1 MIIRNL
7 EDIPKVL
14 NLLKQSLYWSYDIET
29 TGLNVRK
36 DAIIGFGCA
45 NALAPEQN
53 FYIVTKEWT
62 NGELKELLSKT
73 DVEPILN
80 ALKTKRLI
88 TFNGSFDTRFTYH
101 YNNVNLID
109 SIYCDVMLQ
118 AHTCDENKSSYK
130 LKDLAAEQFG
140 NSAKDSQA
148 VMLQSIKDNGG
159 TEKQYYKAD
168 STLMA
173 KYGIQ
178 DNILTCRLF
187 NHYNRLLAQDSL
199 TDFFYTEEVMPL
211 YRLVTI
217 PMELR
222 GTPLDIPLM
231 TETLEHIKNDMNR
244 LHIEI
249 QEEIAP
255 HLGNFN
261 NWYMNKDYPV
271 KLSGDWINEL
281 ATQIAPEDWPRTK
294 SKSYSFSAA
303 AFKKKPHLLE
313 HDLMKYYNAE
323 KKVPQHL
330 VISVQKALFAKS
342 GQLYAFNILSKH
354 HLKKLFFEELKET
367 AMSKTD
373 LGNDQVEDDFLE
385 AMAEKYDWV
394 KKLRTYNKL
403 NKIKSTYIE
412 AYLDKQEGGIFYPS
426 YFQHRTVSGRFG
438 SNLQQIPRP
447 IEHDDGSLEVKYT
460 NLLRKFFISGEGFI
474 FVDDDYESLE
484 PHTFAHVSGD
494 EGLKNIFRNN
504 HDFYSTIAIATEGLT
519 EYSSDKKADNYLG
532 KKNKAVRQT
541 AKAYSLGVPYGLGAY
556 ALSMQLKD
564 TGMSIDDRGAQ
575 KLINNYL
582 NAYPELKKWMQ
593 DSKDFACKNGYIK
606 IETGRVRRFPELPRL
621 MEKYK
626 GIDMT
631 NQLEIWKE
639 FNETPNEYAAAK
651 DAGRR
656 IRNYINNAR
665 NVQIQGLAA
674 SIVNRASIALAKALK
689 EVCDESY
696 ICAQVHDELIVRCK
710 EEKVDIIKQIVQDK
724 LENTYKLSIA
734 LKAPPSVGRNFAEA
748 KG

>member
-1 MIIRNL
+1 MIIKNKT
-7 EDIPKVL
+7 DIQKVL
-14 NLLKQSLYWSYDIET
+14 QILEKSLYWTLDLET
-29 TGLNVRK
+29 NSLNPRSGK
-36 DAIIGFGCA
+36 IIGFGCA
-45 NALAPEQN
+45 NPQN
-53 FYIVTKEWT
+53 LNDVFYIIMKEF
-62 NGELKELLSKT
+62 NGTELVDVLSDA
-73 DVEPILN
+73 DVLPIIKS
-80 ALKTKRLI
+80 LKSKRLI
-88 TFNGSFDTRFTYH
+88 TFNGSFDTRFVYH
-101 YNNVNLID
+101 YFNVNLIE
-109 SIYCDVMLQ
+109 SIYSDVMLQ
-118 AHTCDENKSSYK
+118 CHTLDENRSSYA
-130 LKDLAAEQFG
+130 LKTIATELLGA
-140 NSAKDSQA
+140 DSTESQLK
-148 VMLQSIKDNGG
+148 MKESIKANGG
-159 TEKQYYKAD
+159 SEKEYYKAD
-168 STLMA
+168 SNLMA
-173 KYGIQ
+173 TYGLQ
-178 DNILTCRLF
+178 DNIMTAKLF
-187 NHYNRLLAQDSL
+187 NIFEAELKRQNLYK
-199 TDFFYTEEVMPL
+199 FFYTDEVMPL
-211 YRLVTI
+211 YTNVTI
-217 PMELR
+217 PMELK
-222 GTPLDIPLM
+222 GIPLDIPLM
-231 TETLEHIKNDMNR
+231 TETLKHIRLDMHH
-244 LHIEI
+244 LHEDI
-249 QEEIAP
+249 QAQIAP
-255 HLGNFN
+255 HLTNFN
-261 NWYMNKDYPV
+261 KWYMDKEYPV
-271 KLSGDWINEL
+271 KLSGDWFNEL
-281 ATQIAPEDWPRTK
+281 ANQIAPEDWPRTK

-323 KKVPQHL
+323 KRVPQDL
-330 VISVQKALFAKS
+330 ILSVQKALFAKS
-342 GQLYAFNILSKH
+342 DEQYAFNILSKH
-354 HLKKLFFEELKET
+354 HLKKLFFEELGET
-367 AMSKTD
+367 ATSKTD

-412 AYLDKQEGGIFYPS
+412 AYLDKQEDGIFYPS

-460 NLLRKFFISGEGFI
+460 NLLRKFFISGEGFV

-519 EYSSDKKADNYLG
+519 EYSSDKKAPNYLG
-532 KKNKAVRQT
+532 KLNKAVRQT

-556 ALSMQLKD
+556 ALAMQLKD
-564 TGMSIDDRGAQ
+564 TGMSIDDKGAQ